1 MAFQT
6 IFFAIAAY
14 ISGSIPFGK
23 IIARYAAR
31 IDITKRG
38 SGNIGATNV
47 ARELGMKWGIITLVL
62 DLLKGF
68 IPVVLFSLLFSQAW
82 PTHETALAGIG
93 ICALLGHM
101 FPIFLRL
108 RGGKGVAT
116 ALGVY
121 LAISPL
127 SCLCTLVLFVIIVA
141 IWDYI
146 SLGSIFSAGAM
157 PLFLMLFGKPQP
169 LIMGSLIMA
178 LLIWY
183 KHKVNIQDL
192 IRGEE
197 RRWKDRKGKEK
208 SNQPKSS
215 SSLSNSSSE

>member
-1 MAFQT
+1 MVFQT
-6 IFFAIAAY
+6 SVVAIAAY
-14 ISGSIPFGK
+14 ITGAIPFGK
-23 IIARYAAR
+23 IIARYVAR
-31 IDITKRG
+31 IDITTRG

-47 ARELGMKWGIITLVL
+47 ARELGMKWGIITLIL

-68 IPVVLFSLLFSQAW
+68 IPVVLFSHLFSQTW
-82 PTHETALAGIG
+82 PTHEIALAGIG

-101 FPIFLRL
+101 FPIFLGF

-121 LAISPL
+121 LALSPL
-127 SCLCTLVLFVIIVA
+127 SCLCSLVLFIIIVA
-141 IWDYI
+141 VWDYI
-146 SLGSIFSAGAM
+146 SLGSILSAAAM
-157 PLFLMLFGKPQP
+157 PLFLLLFGKPQP
-169 LIMGSLIMA
+169 LIIGALIMA
-178 LLIWY
+178 LLICY

-197 RRWKDRKGKEK
+197 RRWKERKGKEGGD
-208 SNQPKSS
+208 QPNSS